1 MRNEKAQYEDI
12 KSCLEDIMDQ
22 RDDFIDEMINTMEG
36 ESPEDVIK
44 GFKLY
49 FRFVKAALQGRSS
62 EDIRYEILLDKA
74 ESIEQTVLA
83 DVQAR
88 LRK

>member
-36 ESPEDVIK
+36 ESPEDVIN

-74 ESIEQTVLA
+74 ESIEQTVLT